1 MWDRTTVQLWSV
13 KVMFVP
19 AFCAPTFT
27 QITPCVLPEKF
38 CVIEDAPV
46 PMKVPPVIVPEM
58 S

>member
-1 MWDRTTVQLWSV
+1 
-13 KVMFVP
+13 MFVP